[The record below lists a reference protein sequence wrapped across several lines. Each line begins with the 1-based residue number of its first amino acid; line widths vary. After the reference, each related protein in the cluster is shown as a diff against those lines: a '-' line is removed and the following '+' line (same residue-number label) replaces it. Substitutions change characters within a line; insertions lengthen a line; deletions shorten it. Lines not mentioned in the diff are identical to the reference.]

1 MPLGVESGSIS
12 RRRPKSFT
20 LPANGH
26 ARRLRQPRHPRH
38 PRRRRR
44 RRRRRRPCHCIP
56 PGIARVACT
65 VAVKSRRHSPPALFS
80 VASRV
85 AGDGAALPRC
95 GRIASLPPC
104 CRLTVAA
111 VLVMVIINSGH
122 EEQVPV
128 VSRNAFVFTS
138 GVVHSTSLARYR
150 AYTSTRFPRQFPV
163 LVLVFE
169 ATAVKFSPRRLPR
182 PQDLPISNT
191 FASQHFISID
201 NDRRMNI
208 EMQKNTPSLMARPLR
223 TYVDNFR
230 P

>member
-1 MPLGVESGSIS
+1 MLVAFANLATLATLAAAAAAAAAAARAIVYHRALPELPAPSPSSLAVTHRLPCFPS
-12 RRRPKSFT
+12 RR
-20 LPANGH
+20 
-26 ARRLRQPRHPRH
+26 
-38 PRRRRR
+38 
-44 RRRRRRPCHCIP
+44 
-56 PGIARVACT
+56 V
-65 VAVKSRRHSPPALFS
+65 
-80 VASRV
+80 SRV
-85 AGDGAALPRC
+85 TVPLCRC

-138 GVVHSTSLARYR
+138 GVMHSTSLARYR
-150 AYTSTRFPRQFPV
+150 AYTSTRFPRRFPV